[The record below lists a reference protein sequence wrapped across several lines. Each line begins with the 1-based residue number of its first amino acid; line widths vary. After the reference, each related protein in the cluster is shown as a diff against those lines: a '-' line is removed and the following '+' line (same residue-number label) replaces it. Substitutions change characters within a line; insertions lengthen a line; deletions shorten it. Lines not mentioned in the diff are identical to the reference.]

1 MCQKHFPCFHN
12 TVYIL
17 LPSVTGLKCLIIFC
31 FLSDTFTPAIVFIIK
46 PTFEQ
51 IASWTLL
58 LGGPTRILCTP
69 SRCTYYTARARE
81 GDPQEAFFV
90 LFRVMKFTIKTLHLE
105 GD

>member
-69 SRCTYYTARARE
+69 SRCTYTARARE
-81 GDPQEAFFV
+81 GDPHEVFFFFSCDEV
-90 LFRVMKFTIKTLHLE
+90 HYQDPTL
-105 GD
+105 GG